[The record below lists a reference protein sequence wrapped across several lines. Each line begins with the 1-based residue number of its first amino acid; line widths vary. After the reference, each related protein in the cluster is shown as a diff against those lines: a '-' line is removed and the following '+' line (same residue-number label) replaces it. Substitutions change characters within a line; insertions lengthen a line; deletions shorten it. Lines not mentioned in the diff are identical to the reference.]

1 MALECQL
8 ASLVRALVEERL
20 AWKPAAHLSC
30 YRALEFEAE
39 RSRRS
44 SRRQISCCLRLSRL
58 NLAGAVMIRR
68 GTSYAFALILCFC
81 ANLHS
86 RKREE
91 LELAS
96 YCFLLL
102 LLPSHTGEM
111 LQR

>member
-1 MALECQL
+1 MVIE
-8 ASLVRALVEERL
+8 ASDKLLFVTVTAKFGRCSDAPKRYVTQ
-20 AWKPAAHLSC
+20 P
-30 YRALEFEAE
+30 
-39 RSRRS
+39 
-44 SRRQISCCLRLSRL
+44 
-58 NLAGAVMIRR
+58 
-68 GTSYAFALILCFC
+68 LIFCFC

-111 LQR
+111 LQRGRF